1 MTNADI
7 FTEKGK
13 EKVIIDTKYK
23 KIETLKDV
31 SNSDIFQVTTYC
43 LLHNATKGILLYPR
57 WKEDKE
63 DREDCYTLNTN
74 KGNSNLKDP
83 EIAFKTIDLKKEN
96 LKQYFKDKSKIR
108 AFVDNLL
115 PQTL

>member
-7 FTEKGK
+7 FAEKGE

-23 KIETLKDV
+23 KFETLEDV

-43 LLHNATKGILLYPR
+43 MLHDATKGILLYPR
-57 WKEDKE
+57 WEEDKE
-63 DREDCYTLNTN
+63 ESYTLNTN
-74 KGNSNLKDP
+74 KGNSNLKDI

-96 LKQYFKDKSKIR
+96 LKQYFKDKSKIKD
-108 AFVDNLL
+108 FVDNLL
-115 PQTL
+115 SQRS